1 VQRAWRLILLLMII
15 LLGSQAASCSPDDKL
30 RGYLGQTPWP
40 SAGDEAWQDFQDA
53 YWSVFQREL
62 KSVLQPFGPVYE
74 PELREYLFADLD
86 GDGEGELVYALRFK
100 DAGGKQLGAA
110 FVLYWKGSAYAS
122 VLLTAGYEDAGEQV
136 LRSVDLGGV
145 GSPAI
150 VLQWSSKAGGLC
162 AQIFRYDKGEVQ
174 LLEEVVCPYRGELDF
189 RERDDGSTD
198 VVVFSAGRQ
207 IQVISGRELFPKVG
221 PEVPRQTRRRARDE
235 VLQVVRKAMNERVL
249 PSLVVDERASLLAES
264 FAQRCSDYGYLAF
277 RDNAGFAFY
286 HRYSLSG
293 ETDYVS
299 LVSESLAV
307 VQGELDLN
315 QQEEIAAYFR
325 SLAST
330 LLERSIP
337 QGRFTHLGIG
347 LGISPHQLTLFM
359 VFIGRHIHIDPVE
372 RLIQSAE
379 ETELAARLINPQAS
393 LEGIWW
399 YYEPYP
405 EPLSLQRLRM
415 GDLPPYWPD
424 TKRWLRRQLSPGS
437 YYASDG
443 SRGEVEITSEGFKVK
458 LPFDYGPGVYTGVV
472 YLSTGG
478 GSYPAGLIS
487 FVVRDQP

>member
-1 VQRAWRLILLLMII
+1 M
-15 LLGSQAASCSPDDKL
+15 
-30 RGYLGQTPWP
+30 
-40 SAGDEAWQDFQDA
+40 
-53 YWSVFQREL
+53 
-62 KSVLQPFGPVYE
+62 
-74 PELREYLFADLD
+74 
-86 GDGEGELVYALRFK
+86 
-100 DAGGKQLGAA
+100 
-110 FVLYWKGSAYAS
+110 
-122 VLLTAGYEDAGEQV
+122 
-136 LRSVDLGGV
+136 
-145 GSPAI
+145 
-150 VLQWSSKAGGLC
+150 
-162 AQIFRYDKGEVQ
+162 
-174 LLEEVVCPYRGELDF
+174 
-189 RERDDGSTD
+189 
-198 VVVFSAGRQ
+198 VVFSAGRQ

-372 RLIQSAE
+372 RLIRSAKE
-379 ETELAARLINPQAS
+379 MELASLLIPS
-393 LEGIWW
+393 PLEDLVVLRALCGALVLAEAAGGRCSTLLVR
-399 YYEPYP
+399 YE
-405 EPLSLQRLRM
+405 S
-415 GDLPPYWPD
+415 
-424 TKRWLRRQLSPGS
+424 WLRPQLPLDPTMP
-437 YYASDG
+437 DG
-443 SRGEVEITSEGFKVK
+443 SRGEWGKK
-458 LPFDYGPGVYTGVV
+458 PG
-472 YLSTGG
+472 LWSQA
-478 GSYPAGLIS
+478 SL
-487 FVVRDQP
+487 